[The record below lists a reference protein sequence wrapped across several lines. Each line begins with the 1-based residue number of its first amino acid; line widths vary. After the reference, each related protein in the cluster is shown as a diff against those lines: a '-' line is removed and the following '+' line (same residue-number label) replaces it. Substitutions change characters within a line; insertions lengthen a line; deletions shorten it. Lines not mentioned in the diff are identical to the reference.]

1 MVRKMMI
8 HTNRFRS
15 YYSILVL
22 LSAILL
28 GGAQAA
34 EDDCGDW
41 GYSEMDFN
49 RDCYVN
55 LADFAVFCDNWLVCS
70 NPAGLDCIKLNKAI
84 VVAHRGYSG
93 IAPENTLSAFNAARG
108 YADMVELDAHS
119 SADGVLVVMH
129 DPNLART
136 TDGTGYIYNM
146 TLAQLKLLDAGSWFS
161 PAFIGERIPTLQES
175 INAILPDMTPCI
187 EQKGGTAQQYVD
199 LLTSMGVKDKVVVI
213 SFTESFLNQVHAIA
227 PEIKLGFLGSSASA
241 ITDSLLVR
249 LAVNG
254 IDIVDWS
261 YGSIADANVMKIQ
274 AVGLEV
280 GVWTANT
287 TSAIQAQINRGA
299 NYITTNYPAL
309 ARQLVEQY

>member
-1 MVRKMMI
+1 MIRK
-8 HTNRFRS
+8 NWFRS
-15 YYSILVL
+15 HYSILVL

-28 GGAQAA
+28 AGAQAA
-34 EDDCGDW
+34 KADCGDW
-41 GYSEMDFN
+41 GYSEIDFN

-55 LADFAVFCDNWLVCS
+55 LADFAIFCDNWLICS
-70 NPAGLDCIKLNKAI
+70 NPTDSDCIKVNKAI
-84 VVAHRGYSG
+84 IVAHRGYSA

-108 YADMVELDAHS
+108 YADMVELDAYS

-136 TDGTGYIYNM
+136 TDGEGYIYNM

-161 PAFIGERIPTLQES
+161 TAFTGERIPTLEES
-175 INAILPDMTPCI
+175 INAIMPDMTPCI
-187 EQKGGTAQQYVD
+187 ERKGGTAQQYVD
-199 LLTSMGVKDKVVVI
+199 LLTSMGVRDKVVVI
-213 SFTESFLNQVHAIA
+213 SFTESFLNGVHAIA
-227 PEIKLGFLGSSASA
+227 PEIKLGLLGSSASA
-241 ITDSLLVR
+241 VTDSFLVR

-261 YGSIADANVMKIQ
+261 YGGIADANVMKTH

-280 GVWTANT
+280 GVWTADT
-287 TSAIQAQINRGA
+287 AAAIQAQINRGA
-299 NYITTNYPAL
+299 DYITTNYPEL